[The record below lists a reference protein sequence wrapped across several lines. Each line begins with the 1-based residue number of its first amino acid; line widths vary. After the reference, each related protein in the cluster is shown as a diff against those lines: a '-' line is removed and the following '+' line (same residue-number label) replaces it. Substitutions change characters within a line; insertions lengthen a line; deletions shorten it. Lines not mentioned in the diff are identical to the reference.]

1 MSSWSIQ
8 DNAGTTTSI
17 TEAEVLKFAAGT
29 GITST
34 LTSVSPPILEIS
46 STVTDTTYDLGSA
59 QSTND
64 VDITLTGS
72 DNDVDITLT
81 GSDATTDTVK
91 LVAGTNITL
100 ADNGSNQVTINASGG
115 GGITG
120 STTGTGGLQAITD
133 IRTLTSSEYAS
144 ITPSTDVLYI
154 LT

>member
-59 QSTND
+59 QST
-64 VDITLTGS
+64 
-72 DNDVDITLT
+72 NDVDITLT